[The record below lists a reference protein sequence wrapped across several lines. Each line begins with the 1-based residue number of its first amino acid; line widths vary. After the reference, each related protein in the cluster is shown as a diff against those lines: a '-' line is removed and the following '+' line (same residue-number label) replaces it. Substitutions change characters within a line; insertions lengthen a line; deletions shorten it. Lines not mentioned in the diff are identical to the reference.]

1 MGRIFGTDGARGIV
15 GTELTTELVVNI
27 GRAAAQVLAAQCK
40 HRPRFVLGRDT
51 RISGDMMQAAVTAGL
66 CSVGVDVID
75 LGVVSTPAVAYLIE
89 RCGADA
95 GVMLSASHNPYEFN
109 GVKLF
114 GPTGFKLTD
123 AEEERIEAIILEQT
137 EPYAVK
143 TGSAL
148 GRPVSAPGTLEDYI
162 AHLVSA
168 YEGGFSGRILVD
180 CAQGSA
186 SASARRLFERMG
198 VEADICCDT
207 PDGININDGCGS
219 THIERLAPR
228 VVEGG
233 YDVGLAFDGDAD
245 RLLAVDE
252 RGNILDGDF
261 LLAILSDYLTR
272 KGQLAHNT
280 VVVTSMTNL
289 GFFKLMA
296 QRGVAAEI
304 TQVGDR
310 YVLEAMREK
319 GFVLGG
325 EGSGHMIF
333 LDYATTGDGQLS
345 AVMLLNALAAAKQP
359 LSELGSAMKRFPQ
372 TMLNVNATPS
382 MKAALDAHPAVQG
395 EIARWSALL
404 SGRGRVLVRASGT
417 EPYIRVVVEGEQ
429 FGEIERAAREIAA
442 AIREHLL

>member
-1 MGRIFGTDGARGIV
+1 
-15 GTELTTELVVNI
+15 
-27 GRAAAQVLAAQCK
+27 
-40 HRPRFVLGRDT
+40 
-51 RISGDMMQAAVTAGL
+51 DMMQAAVTAGL